1 MKPLHQIIKKPLIS
15 EKTSLQKEAEKEKV
29 VAFEVAVGSNKIEI
43 KQAIEK
49 AFDVKVKR
57 VNTSLVAGKTKR
69 MGRNIG
75 KRSNWKKA
83 YVTLAEG
90 SDIDFFGV

>member
-1 MKPLHQIIKKPLIS
+1 MKPLHQIIKKPLVTEKVYQVS
-15 EKTSLQKEAEKEKV
+15 EGPQV
-29 VAFEVAVGSNKIEI
+29 VAFEVVPSANKIEI

-49 AFDVKVKR
+49 AFEVKVAR
-57 VNTSLVAGKTKR
+57 VNTVLMRGKMKR
-69 MGRNIG
+69 VGRQYG

-90 SDIDFFGV
+90 SNLDLFGV

>member
-1 MKPLHQIIKKPLIS
+1 MKPLHQIIKKPLIT
-15 EKTSLQKEAEKEKV
+15 EKTSLLKEAGQV
-29 VAFEVAVGSNKIEI
+29 VAFEVALDANKIEI
-43 KQAIEK
+43 KQAVEK
-49 AFDVKVKR
+49 AFDVKVVN
-57 VNTSLVAGKTKR
+57 VNTSLVAGKKKR
-69 MGRNIG
+69 VGRQFG

>member
-1 MKPLHQIIKKPLIS
+1 MRPLHQIIRKPLIT
-15 EKTSLQKEAEKEKV
+15 EKTSLQKDAVKEKV
-29 VAFEVAVGSNKIEI
+29 VAFEVAIDSNKIEI

-49 AFDVKVKR
+49 AFDVKVKKI
-57 VNTSLVAGKTKR
+57 NTSLVAGKTKR
-69 MGRNIG
+69 LGRNIG